1 MVPVGVRGRL
11 LLVLLRVEL
20 PEYQMLR
27 QRKLRPPPRASASSR
42 RIAAA
47 GAEVRQRQL
56 VGGRVRE
63 RERAPDDMG
72 ILFRYN
78 KFGLE
83 SNLPHQRGG
92 MHVCVF
98 SP

>member
-1 MVPVGVRGRL
+1 MVS
-11 LLVLLRVEL
+11 
-20 PEYQMLR
+20 QN
-27 QRKLRPPPRASASSR
+27 S
-42 RIAAA
+42 
-47 GAEVRQRQL
+47 EVRQRQL

-98 SP
+98 PPEFENKRTAGSAHYHLNKICEMSGEPKILHAFTNNNSYAF